1 MLNSP
6 VSGSRTWMCTIA
18 APARAASMAAAAICS
33 GVIGQC
39 GLLVTRVS
47 SPVMAQVMMTSEFMA
62 AGPRAHGARP
72 AVILSLQQYNVPAR
86 HGKPRSLAAGRLER
100 LTPMQLHT
108 GPLVACV
115 LAEMR
120 SSVRH
125 ARQLWYPGRRLPPRD
140 PPAAAAARAQPR
152 AAR

>member
-6 VSGSRTWMCTIA
+6 VSGSRTWICTIA

-39 GLLVTRVS
+39 GLLVTLVS

-62 AGPRAHGARP
+62 AGPRAHGARL

-86 HGKPRSLAAGRLER
+86 HGKPRFDSHTVNNYALG
-100 LTPMQLHT
+100 LTDGTYTPQQNT
-108 GPLVACV
+108 YTFRP
-115 LAEMR
+115 R
-120 SSVRH
+120 SVGLNLIWH
-125 ARQLWYPGRRLPPRD
+125 RR
-140 PPAAAAARAQPR
+140 
-152 AAR
+152 